1 MRETYFEGDI
11 MRQFKLVGNDVE
23 LVLKGNV
30 LAVISGT
37 PLSTVSTAVYNGG
50 FRKVKTILNVE
61 APKGCGDKILHEKPE
76 TLILNSSKKLGF
88 TEDSVGMITAAKIE
102 NFSVVTKKEDD
113 LAVSV
118 IATAGCH
125 HAESAGEEIQV
136 KAIVGTVNLIVV
148 IDGNPTESC
157 LISALSTATEAKT
170 AALRA
175 LDIRS
180 KYSGDSATG
189 TITDSLVVA
198 ATNRGSAIKYGGPAS
213 KLGKLIG
220 HCTRSVVKEAI
231 MSQDE
236 CLPYRSIFERLKERQ
251 LPIEKLASEL
261 SKIRSLNADENALSS
276 YLITILKKDPLS
288 ALVLMA
294 AVKIDEDIEKGLIP
308 PEFGKI
314 EILGKNFTD
323 FLFSKQ
329 IHNSTEPLSVDTDTK
344 EYDSV
349 NLPPFLKQVLIGMV
363 KSALL
368 RESTEDRK

>member
-1 MRETYFEGDI
+1 
-11 MRQFKLVGNDVE
+11 MRQFKLVDNDVE
-23 LVLKGNV
+23 LILKGNV

-50 FRKVKTILNVE
+50 FKKVKTILNVE
-61 APKGCGDKILHEKPE
+61 VPKGYDDKILHENPE
-76 TLILNSSKKLGF
+76 TLVLNSSKKLGF
-88 TEDSVGMITAAKIE
+88 TEDAIGMITAAKID
-102 NFSVVTKKEDD
+102 NFSVVTKKEGD

-125 HAESAGEEIQV
+125 HAESAGEDIQV
-136 KAIVGTVNLIVV
+136 EAITGTVNLIVL

-157 LISALSTATEAKT
+157 LMSTLCTATEAKT
-170 AALRA
+170 ATLRA

-189 TITDSLVVA
+189 TITYSLVVA
-198 ATNRGSAIKYGGPAS
+198 TTNRGSAIKYGGPAS
-213 KLGKLIG
+213 KLGRLIG
-220 HCTRSVVKEAI
+220 HCTRSAVRESI
-231 MSQDE
+231 LNQDE
-236 CLPYRSIFERLKERQ
+236 YLPCRSIFERLKERQ

-261 SKIRSLNADENALSS
+261 SKIKSLNADENALSS

-314 EILGKNFTD
+314 EVLGKNFTD

-329 IHNSTEPLSVDTDTK
+329 IHNSTEPLSVNTNTK

-349 NLPPFLKQVLIGMV
+349 NLPPFLRQVLIGMV

-368 RESTEDRK
+368 EKSTENDK